1 MGSVIF
7 TLHIYLLMKWLYTC
21 SNSCL
26 FLLNKPILVAIQEI
40 LEGAFAFFSAGS
52 YKNPIMELK
61 KYAQTHM

>member
-1 MGSVIF
+1 
-7 TLHIYLLMKWLYTC
+7 MKWLYTC

-52 YKNPIMELK
+52 YKNPIMGLK
-61 KYAQTHM
+61 KYAQTYM

>member
-21 SNSCL
+21 S
-26 FLLNKPILVAIQEI
+26 NKPILVAIQEI

-52 YKNPIMELK
+52 YKNPIMGLK
-61 KYAQTHM
+61 KYAQTYM